1 MAANTRESRRRRILE
16 RGSERLALITGQIQ
30 SLPSPSISPPP
41 NEENMDSLPQPS
53 ISNLQDL
60 RPRISDQPTVS
71 HDIDKLIDS
80 TLQHKDPQISARSSV
95 NDGASMAPLLS
106 KSNEIEHAVASTP
119 QDGGRAP
126 SNVIPSEGRD
136 SSLSTYGRDQ
146 RSKPKFQP
154 LSSFSLKELS
164 SAISESEMTRL
175 CFSAIIA
182 FLVVASYV
190 GFPFLGQS
198 LMRIVFGSRPIY
210 LVLLTNAT
218 VVLGRLLFT
227 KQKGSRVS
235 DRGEGQVPPPEGQG
249 SFEQIGNVLEAGLV
263 AQKAMGAIFMDIS
276 VFAVIVVSGLSFVQ
290 RL

>member
-1 MAANTRESRRRRILE
+1 MAANARESRRRRILE

-30 SLPSPSISPPP
+30 SLPSPSISPLP
-41 NEENMDSLPQPS
+41 NDENIDSLPQPS

-71 HDIDKLIDS
+71 HDIDKLIGS
-80 TLQHKDPQISARSSV
+80 ALQHKDPRISTRSSAY
-95 NDGASMAPLLS
+95 DGASTAPLLS

-126 SNVIPSEGRD
+126 SHVTLSEGRD

-146 RSKPKFQP
+146 RSKPKFQ
-154 LSSFSLKELS
+154 LSSFSLKDLS

-198 LMRIVFGSRPIY
+198 LMRIVFGSRPVY

-218 VVLGRLLFT
+218 VVLGRLLFA

-235 DRGEGQVPPPEGQG
+235 DRGEGQVPPPEGQS